1 MQPLKKFSKS
11 TKQIPDSPIELQ
23 TNIPTPPLQ
32 TSSKLTLKPP
42 PGFTPINNNND
53 MKTQTSQKIP
63 PQSQFA
69 QNHATLQLNSQNTDL
84 QFMVLFSLMLKNLF
98 NNESPLMPDKPDLV
112 KKMTPETVPMIEV
125 LKSIPKRVKNLR
137 NQPVK
142 ANRKENREENSQNQN
157 EGNSSVLEKR
167 IEELERKKN
176 NENMGVISKKK

>member
-1 MQPLKKFSKS
+1 MNLSDSLNKITVAAEIHSEPITLITQKKLTENKLQPLKKFSKS
-11 TKQIPDSPIELQ
+11 TKQIPDPSIELQ

-98 NNESPLMPDKPDLV
+98 SNESPLMPDKSELV
-112 KKMTPETVPMIEV
+112 KK
-125 LKSIPKRVKNLR
+125 
-137 NQPVK
+137 
-142 ANRKENREENSQNQN
+142 
-157 EGNSSVLEKR
+157 
-167 IEELERKKN
+167 
-176 NENMGVISKKK
+176 